1 MANVSKRYPL
11 STADGKYI
19 PLDVI
24 RPLSLLKVTTSNS
37 VGSAS
42 IKIPADIELLRI
54 KSSVDATIQ
63 FFSASTV
70 ITVVVAGTAKQ
81 NALFLP
87 ANTVV
92 IISQPTGKNW
102 FSIINDAA
110 AGNCVVEYLECW
122 NALSLQSKITRR

>member
-42 IKIPADIELLRI
+42 IEIPADIELLRI

-63 FFSASTV
+63 FFPTSTV
-70 ITVVVAGTAKQ
+70 ITAVVAGTAKQ

-87 ANTVV
+87 ANIVV
-92 IISQPTGKNW
+92 IISQPTSKNW

-122 NALSLQSKITRR
+122 NALSLQSKIIRR

>member
-1 MANVSKRYPL
+1 MSNVSKRYPL

-24 RPLSLLKVTTSNS
+24 RPLSSLKIATSNS

-42 IKIPADIELLRI
+42 IEIPADIELLRV

-63 FFSASTV
+63 FFSVSTI
-70 ITVVVAGTAKQ
+70 ITAMVLGTAKQ

-87 ANTVV
+87 ANEVI
-92 IISQPTGKNW
+92 IISQPINKNW

-110 AGNCVVEYLECW
+110 AGNCVIEYLECW
-122 NALSLQSKITRR
+122 NALSLQSQITRR

>member
-1 MANVSKRYPL
+1 MSNVSKRYPL

-42 IKIPADIELLRI
+42 IEIPADIELLRI

-63 FFSASTV
+63 FFPTSTV
-70 ITVVVAGTAKQ
+70 ITAVVAGTAKQ

-87 ANTVV
+87 ANIVV

-110 AGNCVVEYLECW
+110 AGNCVIEYLECW
-122 NALSLQSKITRR
+122 NALSLQSQITRR

>member
-1 MANVSKRYPL
+1 MSNVSKRYPL

-24 RPLSLLKVTTSNS
+24 RPLSSLKIATSNS
-37 VGSAS
+37 AGSAS
-42 IKIPADIELLRI
+42 IEVPADVELLRI

-63 FFSASTV
+63 FFSASTI

-87 ANTVV
+87 ANTVI
-92 IISQPTGKNW
+92 IISQPINKNW

-110 AGNCVVEYLECW
+110 AGNCIVEYLECW
-122 NALSLQSKITRR
+122 NALSLQSQITRR

>member
-1 MANVSKRYPL
+1 MSNVSKRYPL

-24 RPLSLLKVTTSNS
+24 RPLSSLKIATSNS
-37 VGSAS
+37 AGSAS
-42 IKIPADIELLRI
+42 IEVPADVELLRI

-63 FFSASTV
+63 FFSASTI
-70 ITVVVAGTAKQ
+70 ITAIVLGTAKQ

-87 ANTVV
+87 ANTVI
-92 IISQPTGKNW
+92 IISQPINKNW

-110 AGNCVVEYLECW
+110 AGTCVIEYLECW
-122 NALSLQSKITRR
+122 NALSLQSQITRR

>member
-42 IKIPADIELLRI
+42 IEIPADIELLRI

-63 FFSASTV
+63 FFPTSTV
-70 ITVVVAGTAKQ
+70 ITAVVAGTAKQ

-87 ANTVV
+87 ANIVV

-110 AGNCVVEYLECW
+110 AGNCIIEYLECW
-122 NALSLQSKITRR
+122 NALSLQSQITRR

>member
-24 RPLSLLKVTTSNS
+24 RPLSLLKLTTSNS
-37 VGSAS
+37 AGSAS
-42 IKIPADIELLRI
+42 VEIPADVELLRI
-54 KSSVDATIQ
+54 KSSVDASIQ
-63 FFSASTV
+63 FFASSTV
-70 ITVVVAGTAKQ
+70 TVATAAGTPKP

-92 IISQPTGKNW
+92 IISQPIGKNW

-110 AGNCVVEYLECW
+110 AGNCIVEYLECW
-122 NALSLQSKITRR
+122 NALSLQSQITRR